1 MRYVFNIHK
10 SIVFTDDFFMINPR
24 LVGILLLF
32 VAITTDPLIES
43 LIFYIIQS
51 EGFITV
57 HFINYISF
65 PHMFSFKIC
74 LQKCIIVTIF

>member
-1 MRYVFNIHK
+1 MRYVFTIHK
-10 SIVFTDDFFMINPR
+10 SVVFIDDFFMINPR
-24 LVGILLLF
+24 LVGSLLLF

-43 LIFYIIQS
+43 LIFYIIQL

-65 PHMFSFKIC
+65 PHMFSYKIC